1 MTIHI
6 PFNRPSI
13 VGAELI
19 YVGQAVAGGHASGD
33 GPFTRHAQKLMED
46 RFGAGRL
53 LLTTSCTAAL
63 EMAALL
69 CDFGP
74 GDEVILPS
82 YTFVSTANA
91 AVLRGATPVFVDIRP
106 DTLNIDERLIE
117 AAVTPRTR
125 AIFPIHYAG
134 VACEMD
140 EIMAIA
146 RRHDLLVVED
156 AAQGV
161 FAKYKDQ
168 WLGTIG
174 HMGCYSFH
182 ETKNFSC
189 GEGGALVINDPR
201 LEKRAEILREKGTNR
216 SQFLRGQ
223 VDKYTWVDIGSSYVP
238 SDMLAAFLVGQL
250 ENMEKITAR
259 RGEIHDRYA
268 SLLAPLVERGLIRIP
283 RVPQHCTTN
292 YHMFYVLAADLDERT
307 ALIAHLRRAGILAVF
322 HYVPLHSSPFA
333 RSLGVSQATLP
344 VTDDASSRL
353 LRLPMYY
360 DLTDRDVTAVADAVL
375 DFYRERDT
383 ARPPA
388 LAGEYGFRP

>member
-6 PFNRPSI
+6 PFNKPCIAGS
-13 VGAELI
+13 ELI
-19 YVGQAVAGGHASGD
+19 YVGQAVASGHASGD
-33 GPFTRHAQKLMED
+33 GPFTRRAQAILQE
-46 RFGAGRL
+46 RLGARRV

-63 EMAALL
+63 EIAALL
-69 CDFGP
+69 CGLEP

-91 AVLRGATPVFVDIRP
+91 VVLRGAIPVFVDIRR

-117 AAVTPRTR
+117 AAITPRTR

-140 EIMAIA
+140 VIMDISA
-146 RRHDLLVVED
+146 RHGLLVVED

-161 FAKYKDQ
+161 FARYKGR

-174 HMGCYSFH
+174 HIGCYSFH

-189 GEGGALVINDPR
+189 GEGGALVVNDCR
-201 LEKRAEILREKGTNR
+201 FETRAEIIREKGTNR
-216 SQFLRGQ
+216 SQFLRSQ

-259 RGEIHDRYA
+259 RGEIYHRYTT
-268 SLLAPLVERGLIRIP
+268 LLAPLVERGLIQIAY
-283 RVPQHCTTN
+283 VPQHCTPN
-292 YHMFYVLAADLDERT
+292 YHMFYLLAANLEERT
-307 ALIAHLRRAGILAVF
+307 ALIAHLREAGILAVF
-322 HYVPLHSSPFA
+322 HYVPLHSSPFMKA
-333 RSLGVSQATLP
+333 RNPAPADLQ
-344 VTDDASSRL
+344 VTDDASRRL
-353 LRLPMYY
+353 VRLPMYF
-360 DLTDRDVTAVADAVL
+360 DLTERDVAEVAAAVL
-375 DFYRERDT
+375 GFYNER
-383 ARPPA
+383 AMR
-388 LAGEYGFRP
+388 